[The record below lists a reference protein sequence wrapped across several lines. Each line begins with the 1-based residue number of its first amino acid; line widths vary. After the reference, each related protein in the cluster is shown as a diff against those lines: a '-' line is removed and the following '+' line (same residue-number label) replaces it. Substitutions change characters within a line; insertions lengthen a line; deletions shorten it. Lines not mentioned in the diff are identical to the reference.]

1 MSGRFMQLMCFFDLP
16 VLTRIDRRNYRRF
29 RKFLLSSGFVMIEE
43 SVYTRMVINGN
54 ARRAVEESVRKNRP
68 PEGLVALLTVTEKQF
83 ANMEMIT
90 GGYVSDV
97 ISSTER
103 VVEV

>member
-1 MSGRFMQLMCFFDLP
+1 MQLLCFFDLP
-16 VLTRIDRRNYRRF
+16 VVTRIDRRNYRRF
-29 RKFLLSSGFVMIEE
+29 RRFLLKSGFIMIEE
-43 SVYTRMVINGN
+43 SVYSRMVINGN
-54 ARRAVEESVRKNRP
+54 ARLALEEQIRRNKP

-90 GGYVSDV
+90 GEYETDV
-97 ISSTER
+97 IMSHER

>member
-1 MSGRFMQLMCFFDLP
+1 MSSRVMQLMCFLDLP
-16 VLTRIDRRNYRRF
+16 VVTRVDRRNYRRF
-29 RKFLLSSGFVMIEE
+29 RKFLLKSGFVMIEE

-54 ARRAVEESVRKNRP
+54 ARRALEESVRKNKP

-90 GGYVSDV
+90 GDYETDV
-97 ISSTER
+97 ITSTER
-103 VVEV
+103 VVEI